1 MAGTGDREAVKTY
14 KPGSGEAASRQPV
27 SSKVP
32 DCSHTTCAYSSCFNQ
47 LCLSLCTQGSH
58 VRHVH
63 MTHAHST
70 HETYSTCLLH
80 FATVSC
86 MLSRSTHPHREFPLH
101 TVGFPHSF
109 RKVSISLPMGS
120 SYPIIRS
127 LLSIGVS
134 SCPNMD
140 GSPACIPTTGP
151 AKVTDGTA
159 EPWSHKPTLALS
171 PPYFFR

>member
-70 HETYSTCLLH
+70 HETYSICLLH
-80 FATVSC
+80 AKQVYSSTPRVPPSHCGVPPFLPQGLHFPSHGVF
-86 MLSRSTHPHREFPLH
+86 LSYHKVTPLH
-101 TVGFPHSF
+101 WGLL
-109 RKVSISLPMGS
+109 LPQYGW
-120 SYPIIRS
+120 
-127 LLSIGVS
+127 VS
-134 SCPNMD
+134 SLHPRHRSCQSHRLY
-140 GSPACIPTTGP
+140 SPGLISPLWLCHHPTFSGKETE
-151 AKVTDGTA
+151 AQ
-159 EPWSHKPTLALS
+159 
-171 PPYFFR
+171 